1 MKLKENTPLIK
12 EGILVK
18 IVDNFFS
25 ALKKGVADRYINAAE
40 DAGVDPAI
48 TAHMKEIEKYNKLIA
63 KQMQKYK

>member
-1 MKLKENTPLIK
+1 MKLKEKTPLMK

-25 ALKKGVADRYINAAE
+25 ALKRGVADRYISAAE
-40 DAGVDPAI
+40 DAGVDPKI
-48 TAHMKEIEKYNKLIA
+48 TAHMKEMEKYNRLIA